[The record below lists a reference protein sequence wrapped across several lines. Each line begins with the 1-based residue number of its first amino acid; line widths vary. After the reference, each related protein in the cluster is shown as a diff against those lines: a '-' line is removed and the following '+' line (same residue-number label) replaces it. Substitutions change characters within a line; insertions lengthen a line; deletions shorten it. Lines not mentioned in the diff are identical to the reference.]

1 MMNIVK
7 VSLPEKC
14 RIICVSDIHAH
25 YDEFARLL
33 RKCDYNNESDYL
45 FILGDILE
53 KGRQNIETLHFI
65 QKLSHDKKCVCIKG
79 NNERWYCVW
88 RLTMRR
94 KSFSKGLHTAL

>member
-65 QKLSHDKKCVCIKG
+65 QKLSRDKNAYVSRVTTI
-79 NNERWYCVW
+79 RWYRVW
-88 RLTMRR
+88 RLTMKR

>member
-7 VSLPEKC
+7 VTLPEKC

-33 RKCDYNNESDYL
+33 RKCGYDKESDYL

-53 KGRQNIETLHFI
+53 RADRISKHCTLYRNCPVAKNAYASKATTI
-65 QKLSHDKKCVCIKG
+65 Q
-79 NNERWYCVW
+79 WYHGW
-88 RLTMRR
+88 RLTMKR

>member
-53 KGRQNIETLHFI
+53 KGRQISKHCTLYKNYPATKNAYVSRVTTI
-65 QKLSHDKKCVCIKG
+65 
-79 NNERWYCVW
+79 RWYRVW
-88 RLTMRR
+88 RLTMKR

>member
-53 KGRQNIETLHFI
+53 KADRILKHCTLYRNCPVVKNAYASKATTI
-65 QKLSHDKKCVCIKG
+65 Q
-79 NNERWYCVW
+79 WYHGW
-88 RLTMRR
+88 LLRMQR